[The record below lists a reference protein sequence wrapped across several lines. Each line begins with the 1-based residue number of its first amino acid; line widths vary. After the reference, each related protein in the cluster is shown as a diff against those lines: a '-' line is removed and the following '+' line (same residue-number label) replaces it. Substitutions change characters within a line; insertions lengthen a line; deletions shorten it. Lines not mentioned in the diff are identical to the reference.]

1 MFPCNLYKI
10 MHDLSKRIYGIRKAK
25 KIMQNYVKHSL
36 VCKVVVC
43 FLLPVLNESFL
54 DFLRAVLIGR
64 SYV

>member
-1 MFPCNLYKI
+1 